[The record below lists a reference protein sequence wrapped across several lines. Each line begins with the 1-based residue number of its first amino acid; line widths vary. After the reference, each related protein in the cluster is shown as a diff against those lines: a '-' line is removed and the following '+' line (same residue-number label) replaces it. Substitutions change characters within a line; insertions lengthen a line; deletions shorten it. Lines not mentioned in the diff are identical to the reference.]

1 MQSKAFSL
9 QRANILQYVFSST
22 LLRPEKHREWIG
34 D

>member
-9 QRANILQYVFSST
+9 QRANILYVFSST
-22 LLRPEKHREWIG
+22 LLRREKHKEWIG